1 MAGSTSSIST
11 KSLGP
16 PAMAITSRMV
26 VTPRR
31 GSKNIHMGPPEGS
44 ANIPRT
50 MVYLTSSAI
59 YSIFLPLLLGF
70 VIAYVVNILMRFLE
84 RHYFP
89 HSGKPWVIKTK
100 RPVCLLLSYILI
112 LLILA
117 AVITLVL
124 PKVVDTIRAL
134 SLVLPEY
141 WEQIRKW
148 IGEHQDQLS
157 FLSEWVDRDSL
168 SWDSMADSIK
178 ASAPQRISGILSS
191 SISLISGM
199 TSGLFNLVVGL
210 AFSAYLLAGKEKLL
224 AQAKKLQKA
233 FLKPRTAARL
243 NTVLAA
249 ANESFTSFIT
259 GQCTEAVILG
269 ALCILGMLI
278 FGFPHATS
286 IGIFIGVTSLIPI
299 LGAYLGAAVGV
310 LLIFQAD
317 PKQAL
322 LFIVFIIVLQQLE
335 GNLIYPRVMGTSIGL
350 PGLWVFAAVIIG
362 GGLGGIVGMLFGV
375 PVAATIYK
383 LIRTAANERAKAQ
396 AESST

>member
-1 MAGSTSSIST
+1 
-11 KSLGP
+11 
-16 PAMAITSRMV
+16 
-26 VTPRR
+26 
-31 GSKNIHMGPPEGS
+31 MGPPEGS

-157 FLSEWVDRDSL
+157 FLSEWVDQDSL

>member
-1 MAGSTSSIST
+1 MTVLVLMIVYFSQVMKAA
-11 KSLGP
+11 KS
-16 PAMAITSRMV
+16 
-26 VTPRR
+26 
-31 GSKNIHMGPPEGS
+31 
-44 ANIPRT
+44 
-50 MVYLTSSAI
+50 VYG
-59 YSIFLPLLLGF
+59 IFLPLLLGF
-70 VIAYVVNILMRFLE
+70 IIAYVVNILMRFLE

-89 HSGKPWVIKTK
+89 RSKQPWITKTR

-148 IGEHQDQLS
+148 IGEHQDQWS
-157 FLSEWVDRDSL
+157 FVNEWMDGDSL
-168 SWDSMADSIK
+168 SWNSIADSLRT
-178 ASAPQRISGILSS
+178 SAPQSISGILTS
-191 SISLISGM
+191 SISLLSGL
-199 TSGLFNLVVGL
+199 TSGLFDLVVGL
-210 AFSAYLLAGKEKLL
+210 AFSVYLLAGKEKLL
-224 AQAKKLQKA
+224 AQARKLQKA
-233 FLKPRTAARL
+233 FMKPSTAARL

-269 ALCILGMLI
+269 PLHTGHAHLRLS
-278 FGFPHATS
+278 HATS
-286 IGIFIGVTSLIPI
+286 IGIFVGVTSLIPI

-317 PKQAL
+317 PAKAL

-335 GNLIYPRVMGTSIGL
+335 GNLIYPKVMGTSLGL

-375 PVAATIYK
+375 PAAATVYR
-383 LIRTAANERAKAQ
+383 LVGQRLT
-396 AESST
+396 TD

>member
-1 MAGSTSSIST
+1 MET
-11 KSLGP
+11 KNKERQFVKRALLLTVLVL
-16 PAMAITSRMV
+16 MI
-26 VTPRR
+26 
-31 GSKNIHMGPPEGS
+31 
-44 ANIPRT
+44 
-50 MVYLTSSAI
+50 VYFSQVMKAAKSV
-59 YSIFLPLLLGF
+59 YGIFLPLLLGF
-70 VIAYVVNILMRFLE
+70 IIAYVVNILMSFLE

-89 HSGKPWVIKTK
+89 RSKQPWITKTR

-148 IGEHQDQLS
+148 IGEHQDQWS
-157 FLSEWVDRDSL
+157 FVNEWMDGDSL
-168 SWDSMADSIK
+168 SWNSMADSLRT
-178 ASAPQRISGILSS
+178 SAPQSISGILTS
-191 SISLISGM
+191 SISLLSGL
-199 TSGLFNLVVGL
+199 TSGLFDLVVGL
-210 AFSAYLLAGKEKLL
+210 AFSVYLLAGKEKLL
-224 AQAKKLQKA
+224 AQARKLQKA
-233 FLKPRTAARL
+233 FMKPSTAARL

-278 FGFPHATS
+278 FGFPYATS
-286 IGIFIGVTSLIPI
+286 IGIFVGVTSLIPI

-317 PKQAL
+317 PAKAL

-335 GNLIYPRVMGTSIGL
+335 GNLIYPKVMGTSLGL

-375 PVAATIYK
+375 PAAATVYR
-383 LIRTAANERAKAQ
+383 LVRTAADDRLKKDAVRNN
-396 AESST
+396 

>member
-1 MAGSTSSIST
+1 MESRSKDTQFVKRALLLAGLI
-11 KSLGP
+11 L
-16 PAMAITSRMV
+16 I
-26 VTPRR
+26 
-31 GSKNIHMGPPEGS
+31 I
-44 ANIPRT
+44 
-50 MVYLTSSAI
+50 VYFNQALQAAKAA
-59 YSIFLPLLLGF
+59 YSIMHPLILGF

-89 HSGKPWVIKTK
+89 KAEKPWIDRTR
-100 RPVCLLLSYILI
+100 RPVCLLLSYVLI

-117 AVITLVL
+117 AVLTLVL

-134 SLVLPEY
+134 SAVLPEY
-141 WEQIRKW
+141 WERISQWVEKQKGQW
-148 IGEHQDQLS
+148 S
-157 FLSEWVDRDSL
+157 FVGEWVDKDAL
-168 SWDSMADSIK
+168 SWESI
-178 ASAPQRISGILSS
+178 AESIRSSAPQSISGILTSS
-191 SISLISGM
+191 LSVISGL
-199 TSGLFNLVVGL
+199 TSGLFDLVVGL
-210 AFSAYLLAGKEKLL
+210 AFSAYLLAGKERLL
-224 AQAKKLQKA
+224 AQARKLQKA
-233 FLKPRTAARL
+233 FMKPRTAARL

-269 ALCILGMLI
+269 ALCIVGMLI
-278 FGFPHATS
+278 FGFPYATS

-317 PKQAL
+317 PAKAL

-350 PGLWVFAAVIIG
+350 PGLWVFAAVVIG

-383 LIRTAANERAKAQ
+383 LVRTAANERSKEQ
-396 AESST
+396 AATRT

>member
-1 MAGSTSSIST
+1 MET
-11 KSLGP
+11 KNKERQFVKRALLLTVLIL
-16 PAMAITSRMV
+16 MI
-26 VTPRR
+26 
-31 GSKNIHMGPPEGS
+31 
-44 ANIPRT
+44 
-50 MVYLTSSAI
+50 VYFSQVMKAAKSV
-59 YSIFLPLLLGF
+59 YGIFLPLLLGF
-70 VIAYVVNILMRFLE
+70 IIAYVVNILMSFLE

-89 HSGKPWVIKTK
+89 RSKQPWITKTK

-134 SLVLPEY
+134 SLVLLEY

-168 SWDSMADSIK
+168 SWDSIADSIK

-210 AFSAYLLAGKEKLL
+210 AFFAYLLAGKEKLL

-269 ALCILGMLI
+269 ALCIVGMLI
-278 FGFPHATS
+278 FGFPYATS

-310 LLIFQAD
+310 LLIFQVD
-317 PKQAL
+317 PTQAL

-335 GNLIYPRVMGTSIGL
+335 GNLFYPKVMGTSLGL
-350 PGLWVFAAVIIG
+350 PGIWVFAAVIIG

-375 PVAATIYK
+375 PIAATIYK
-383 LIRTAANERAKAQ
+383 LVRTAANERAQAQ
-396 AESST
+396 AVRSA